1 MVDSSPTLDG
11 WFIGQTTSDP
21 VHNLATSLV
30 NFCSPNASL
39 LSNQHSTEAY
49 THERLQTILT
59 GDTVKEFLHE
69 YRHYQAHFP
78 LIHIPTFDPFTA
90 WPGLV
95 LAMCC
100 LGAVYSDKMS
110 PSDVRWLMERVRE
123 NVLRSSQVY
132 ELAQAHQM
140 ANLDNQLTST
150 TEEIQALVLLHSQF
164 LWHGSQQQRQQARD
178 EVRAVA
184 NVTRCA
190 ALFQPLPPDNLNASA
205 LHQPGPVTGEEVD
218 SWSWSLWIEN
228 EKRARLTAYIYLID
242 ASATIFFNSQPR
254 FDPKSIT
261 VPLPADDA
269 AWEAKTSEDCASALG
284 LRGQAAQAFNES
296 GSRRA
301 KQLALSEAL
310 SVLNGTCPGKFPER
324 ATNVFGKFILI
335 HAIHTQIYDI
345 QRQLIQRMSSSGAST
360 PQSQSGNVAAP
371 VNGVNEQVQNQ
382 LRSTV
387 GALNLWKTC
396 WDKDLAIQFTHRQ
409 RRRGFCRDGIHFY
422 FLAQAFLRQSRPEDW
437 ATSADVRCRHVF
449 HLLKQI
455 RPYVA
460 SDSAQKGI
468 EIGSMTEIADD
479 YAIADLTLNMRNLFT
494 PLDEV

>member
-1 MVDSSPTLDG
+1 M
-11 WFIGQTTSDP
+11 
-21 VHNLATSLV
+21 
-30 NFCSPNASL
+30 
-39 LSNQHSTEAY
+39 
-49 THERLQTILT
+49 LT
-59 GDTVKEFLHE
+59 GDNVKEFLHE
-69 YRHYQAHFP
+69 YRHYHSHFP
-78 LIHIPTFDPFTA
+78 LIHIATFDPFTA
-90 WPGLV
+90 YPGLV

-123 NVLRSSQVY
+123 NVLRSNQVY

-140 ANLDNQLTST
+140 ADLNNQLSST

-164 LWHGSQQQRQQARD
+164 LWHGSQQQRQQVRE
-178 EVRAVA
+178 EVGALA

-190 ALFQPLPPDNLNASA
+190 ALFQPLPADNMNASA

-218 SWSWSLWIEN
+218 SWSWHLWIEN
-228 EKRARLTAYIYLID
+228 EKRARLAAYVYLID
-242 ASATIFFNSQPR
+242 ASSTIFFNTQPR
-254 FDPKSIT
+254 FDAKNVT

-269 AWEAKTSEDCASALG
+269 AWEARTSEDCASALG
-284 LRGQAAQAFNES
+284 LRGQAAQANNES

-301 KQLALSEAL
+301 KQLAMSEAL
-310 SVLNGTCPGKFPER
+310 SVLNGTCPGQFPER

-335 HAIHTQIYDI
+335 HALHTQIYDI
-345 QRQLIQRMSSSGAST
+345 QRQLIRRLSSSGAST
-360 PQSQSGNVAAP
+360 PQSQAGTSVS
-371 VNGVNEQVQNQ
+371 GVNEQVQNQ

-387 GALNLWKTC
+387 GALNLWKAC

-437 ATSADVRCRHVF
+437 ATTADVRCRHVF